1 MLLPLEIALL
11 TIQSVV
17 HEIWW
22 IDDLSSSLFLAFTP
36 IGDFLENETREYIYL
51 ISILQLNGYPRSS
64 HLNISFTGQLFVIE

>member
-22 IDDLSSSLFLAFTP
+22 IDALSSSLFLAFTP
-36 IGDFLENETREYIYL
+36 DDDFLENETREYIYL
-51 ISILQLNGYPRSS
+51 ISILQLNGKGVR
-64 HLNISFTGQLFVIE
+64 E